1 MTAALPKKADPRLAP
16 VLAADRVWNSV
27 TTTDD
32 GRVFVSFP
40 AADRPGIQL
49 AEAMP
54 GDRFVPYPNAAWNGP
69 LNEPQNESPDD
80 GQYSAAEFV
89 RVNAV
94 RIGPDA
100 RLWVVD
106 AGAPGIGQPAVPGGA
121 RLIVIDLEAD
131 EIVQIYDLGPATH
144 ERSYVDDVRFNGDI
158 AYLTDAG
165 VPGLI
170 VLDLVTGQPRRVLD
184 GHPSTVDR
192 RAMRADGRVLRGR
205 DGSELRIHADQL
217 EVSPD
222 GRYLYFQPASG
233 PLARIET
240 RWLDDPS
247 VPPDVLGD
255 RVEPW
260 LDTPTT
266 GGTAMDAAGTIYL
279 NDVERRRILTISP
292 EGQVNTLIADPRLV
306 WADAMWIDCEGY
318 LWIPAAQLNRT
329 PELAGGKQSVDY
341 PVWIYKLRIP
351 EMGEP

>member
-1 MTAALPKKADPRLAP
+1 MTAALPRKADPRLAP
-16 VLAADRVWNSV
+16 VLAADRVWNGV

-32 GRVFVSFP
+32 GRVFVTFP
-40 AADRPGIQL
+40 AADGPGLQL

-54 GDRFVPYPNAAWNGP
+54 GDRFVPYPDAVW
-69 LNEPQNESPDD
+69 NEPASSP
-80 GQYSAAEFV
+80 GPPSRFV

-94 RIGPDA
+94 RIGPDG

-121 RLIVIDLEAD
+121 RLIVIDLATD
-131 EIVQIYDLGPATH
+131 EVVHGYDLRAATH
-144 ERSYVDDVRFNGDI
+144 ERSYIDDVRFHGDVRDGGT

-170 VLDLVTGQPRRVLD
+170 VLDLATGQARRVLD
-184 GHPSTVDR
+184 GHPSTADR
-192 RAMRADGRVLRGR
+192 RAMRADGKVLRGR
-205 DGSELRIHADQL
+205 DGTELRIHADQL

-247 VPPDVLGD
+247 VPGDALGD
-255 RVEPW
+255 RVEQW

-279 NDVERRRILTISP
+279 ADVEQRRILTISP
-292 EGQVNTLIADPRLV
+292 EGRIDTLIADPRLV
-306 WADAMWIDCEGY
+306 WADAMWIDSSGY

-329 PELAGGKQSVDY
+329 PDLAGGKQSVDY
-341 PVWIYKLRIP
+341 PVWIYKLQIAGR
-351 EMGEP
+351 

>member
-1 MTAALPKKADPRLAP
+1 MTVALPRKADPRLTP
-16 VLAADRVWNSV
+16 VLAADRIWTGV

-40 AADRPGIQL
+40 AADGPGLQV

-54 GDRFVPYPNAAWNGP
+54 GDRFVPYPDASW
-69 LNEPQNESPDD
+69 NEPLDD
-80 GQYSAAEFV
+80 HGNVAGFV

-94 RIGPDA
+94 RIGPA
-100 RLWVVD
+100 GRLWVVD
-106 AGAPGIGQPAVPGGA
+106 AGAHGIGQPAVPGGA
-121 RLIVIDLEAD
+121 RLIGIDVATD
-131 EIVQIYDLGPATH
+131 EIVRSYDLGPATH
-144 ERSYVDDVRFNGDI
+144 ERSYVDDVRFNGGM

-170 VLDLVTGQPRRVLD
+170 VLDLATGQPRRVLD
-184 GHPSTVDR
+184 GHPSTVER
-192 RAMRADGRVLRGR
+192 RAMRADGKVLRGR

-247 VPPDVLGD
+247 LPADALGD

-279 NDVERRRILTISP
+279 GDVERRRILTITP
-292 EGQVNTLIADPRLV
+292 AGRVDTLIADPRLV
-306 WADAMWIDCEGY
+306 WADAMWIDGDGY

-351 EMGEP
+351 GM